1 MTHFKANA
9 TTHLPKLCAEKQ
21 SSQHRWTKPM
31 LRLRDEASPH
41 HSLLPMR
48 FVYAHANIQQ
58 GLKWELDQLWAVL
71 TINDHSLLW
80 GPSARPYVSHPRAHA
95 LNKGRGSGA
104 VCELDTSETQR
115 SPAVAVGDF
124 FRQPPCSVLRTF
136 SWPSLQYAVL
146 WQEGCNSLRLQL
158 STLAVSS
165 NTA

>member
-1 MTHFKANA
+1 M
-9 TTHLPKLCAEKQ
+9 
-21 SSQHRWTKPM
+21 
-31 LRLRDEASPH
+31 
-41 HSLLPMR
+41 
-48 FVYAHANIQQ
+48 
-58 GLKWELDQLWAVL
+58 
-71 TINDHSLLW
+71 W

-165 NTA
+165 NTARDRKKSCVRTELVSASVLCDTIISQRSVMPRSLSKFSRTDQRGDEGEDANDNQTHCWCLRAYACTTHW